1 MITKVKT
8 KDRDEWLALRHKYI
22 GGSDC
27 AALIGMNPFS
37 SPYAVWAEKTDLIE
51 PFKGNLATDVGT
63 FLEPFIAQKWM
74 EETGKKVHNDTL
86 SFLNDQYPW
95 AIANIDRKVEGES
108 AGLELKS
115 CSELRMKEFHGD
127 EYPANYYAQCVH
139 YLGVTG
145 YQKWY
150 LGVLVG
156 NRHFLTYEIDR
167 DEEEIA
173 SLMKAEEEFW
183 NKYVIPKVAPP
194 VDGSY
199 ATTDAIN
206 EIFSTEGGG
215 LIDLSRYEGTFQQRK
230 NVDAHIRSLKEEK
243 DRLENQIKVLM
254 GDNEK
259 ATCGLFT
266 VNWKTQRT
274 SGLDRDA
281 IRRDYPDID
290 FSKYA
295 TESRVF
301 RITEK
306 KSKKEDK

>member
-1 MITKVKT
+1 MIKKVT
-8 KDRDEWLALRHKYI
+8 THSEEEWLALRHQYI

-37 SPYAVWAEKTDLIE
+37 SPFAVWAEKTDMVE
-51 PFKGNLATDVGT
+51 PFKGNLATELGT
-63 FLEPFIAQKWM
+63 FLEPFIAKKWSD
-74 EETGKKVHNDTL
+74 ETGKKVRNIRQ
-86 SFLNDQYPW
+86 SILNDKYPW
-95 AIANIDRKVEGES
+95 AIANIDRDVVGES

-115 CSELRMKEFHGD
+115 CSELRMKEFHGG

-139 YLGVTG
+139 YLAVTG

-156 NRHFLTYEIDR
+156 NRHFLTFEIER
-167 DEEEIA
+167 DEDEIA

-215 LIDLSRYEGTFQQRK
+215 LVDLSRYEGTLQQRK
-230 NVDAHIRSLKEEK
+230 NVDAHIKSLREEK
-243 DRLENQIKVLM
+243 DRLENQIKMLM

-259 ATCGLFT
+259 ATCGSFT
-266 VNWKTQRT
+266 ISWKTQKT
-274 SGLDRDA
+274 SGLDREA
-281 IRRDYPDID
+281 IRRDYPDIN

-306 KSKKEDK
+306 KSKKED

>member
-1 MITKVKT
+1 MIKKVT
-8 KDRDEWLALRHKYI
+8 THSEEEWLALRHQYI

-37 SPYAVWAEKTDLIE
+37 SPFAVWAEKTDMVE
-51 PFKGNLATDVGT
+51 PFKGNLATELGT
-63 FLEPFIAQKWM
+63 FLEPFIAKKWSD
-74 EETGKKVHNDTL
+74 ETGKKVRNIRQ
-86 SFLNDQYPW
+86 SILNDKYPW
-95 AIANIDRKVEGES
+95 AIANIDRDVVGES

-115 CSELRMKEFHGD
+115 CSELRMKEFHGG

-139 YLGVTG
+139 YLAVTG

-156 NRHFLTYEIDR
+156 NRYFLTFEIER
-167 DEEEIA
+167 DEDEIA

-215 LIDLSRYEGTFQQRK
+215 LIDLSRYEGTLQQRK
-230 NVDAHIRSLKEEK
+230 NVDAHIKSLREEK
-243 DRLENQIKVLM
+243 DRLENQIKMLM

-259 ATCGLFT
+259 ATCGSFT
-266 VNWKTQRT
+266 ISWKTQKT
-274 SGLDRDA
+274 SGLDREA
-281 IRRDYPDID
+281 IRRDYPDIN

-306 KSKKEDK
+306 KSKKED

>member
-1 MITKVKT
+1 MIKKVT
-8 KDRDEWLALRHKYI
+8 THSEEEWLALRHQYI

-27 AALIGMNPFS
+27 AALISMNPFS
-37 SPYAVWAEKTDLIE
+37 SPFAVWAEKTDMVE
-51 PFKGNLATDVGT
+51 PFKGNLATELGT
-63 FLEPFIAQKWM
+63 FLEPFIAKKWSD
-74 EETGKKVHNDTL
+74 ETGKKVRNIRQ
-86 SFLNDQYPW
+86 SILNDKYPW
-95 AIANIDRKVEGES
+95 AIANIDRDVVGES

-115 CSELRMKEFHGD
+115 CSELRMKEFHGG

-139 YLGVTG
+139 YLAVTG

-156 NRHFLTYEIDR
+156 NRHFLTFEIER
-167 DEEEIA
+167 DEDEIA

-183 NKYVIPKVAPP
+183 NKYVVPKVAPP

-206 EIFSTEGGG
+206 EIFSMEGGG
-215 LIDLSRYEGTFQQRK
+215 LIDLSRYEGTLQQRK
-230 NVDAHIRSLKEEK
+230 NVDAHIKSLREEK
-243 DRLENQIKVLM
+243 DRLENQIKMLM

-259 ATCGLFT
+259 ATCGSFT
-266 VNWKTQRT
+266 ISWKTQKT
-274 SGLDRDA
+274 SGLDREA
-281 IRRDYPDID
+281 IRRDYPDIN

-306 KSKKEDK
+306 KSKKED